1 MKKFT
6 EPVMEIIRLESTDIM
21 ATSSE
26 LIGWAG
32 FSDFNFLSDDKDT
45 NDQLSD

>member
-6 EPVMEIIRLESTDIM
+6 EPTIEILHLNISDIIT
-21 ATSSE
+21 ASNE